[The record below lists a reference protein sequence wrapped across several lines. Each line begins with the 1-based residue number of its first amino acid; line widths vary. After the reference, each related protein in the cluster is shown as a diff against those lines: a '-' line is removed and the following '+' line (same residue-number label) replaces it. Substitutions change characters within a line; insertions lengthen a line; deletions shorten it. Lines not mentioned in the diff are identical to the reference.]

1 MTITIRYLDPE
12 TDEVR
17 STRGRVACVL
27 KQGGPVPHR
36 VAVIDRGKSE
46 MRIPEHRLVDK
57 RILDGALTL

>member
-1 MTITIRYLDPE
+1 MTETIRYIDPE
-12 TDEVR
+12 TEEVK
-17 STRGRVACVL
+17 SIHGRVIGVL
-27 KQGGPVPHR
+27 SQGGPVKHR

>member
-1 MTITIRYLDPE
+1 MTITIRYLDKE
-12 TDEVR
+12 TGEVKV
-17 STRGRVACVL
+17 TRGRVACVL

-57 RILDGALTL
+57 RILDGALVV